1 MAEKVINSV
10 YEYLIVF
17 SKDENDTISRQFK
30 DANFKRGT
38 LNNLWN
44 IKRQRSV
51 SNLHVATFPEELSD
65 LIIKNF
71 TKKNEVILDLFSG
84 TGTTGVSCIKYH
96 RDYIGIELL
105 QNYIDISIKRFN
117 EIKAKL
123 SQLHSI
129 LVL

>member
-51 SNLHVATFPEELSD
+51 SNLHAVTFPEELSD

-123 SQLHSI
+123 S
-129 LVL
+129 